1 MLYIMYV
8 FGYSF
13 YVILLN
19 YMVLIIGFGL
29 GMVDFDV
36 NFLELSDVDVLVEF
50 DMKQVVNVFVSIC
63 FVVLLLEMDVKKI
76 DRFIRKC

>member
-1 MLYIMYV
+1 MYV

-13 YVILLN
+13 YVNLLN

-63 FVVLLLEMDVKKI
+63 LVVLLLEMDVKKI
-76 DRFIRKC
+76 DRFIKKC

>member
-63 FVVLLLEMDVKKI
+63 FVVLLLEMGVKKLI
-76 DRFIRKC
+76 DL